1 MASALQRLLI
11 DHIRRGAWFWPLVA
25 FLQVTAVFSYALSR
39 PTTAA
44 VTYPMMG
51 ALFAPMILGV
61 AEQRGWLQLLM
72 TLPLSRR
79 DIARA
84 DWWAAIGL
92 PGVFLTVLSLAV
104 VAVFTALGWAMRP
117 AWQIGLWL
125 LTGWAILGLFAQAR
139 SWLRVRSG
147 ETLSVTRYAVAAIY
161 VAIAI
166 PLLFFAGAGGYRQ
179 FLVLGATAAGLLI
192 DAYRYWR
199 AEHLLLW
206 RIGRG
211 RVAGMALGKQ
221 PAPSSAGEIGWRV
234 LAERWA
240 LRLAV
245 FAGLVA
251 LGLSL
256 FAIIAD
262 ADMHLFQVLCMS
274 FMGLMVVLS
283 SFLASPWLSAARAF
297 RALPLSADRLAA
309 VFLAMTAAPAWT
321 LLLILCAT
329 VLLFPAVPLNVF
341 APVGLLSIA
350 MTSLV
355 GPILLRLGPKG
366 VSWIAVA
373 IIVPS
378 PVLDP
383 MLTIFHPD
391 LVERWIGAWVSAVTA
406 LAAAV
411 GYLSFLWMRHELRVG
426 RGAYRRAPLGS
437 DVAA

>member
-1 MASALQRLLI
+1 MTPALQRLLI
-11 DHIRRGAWFWPLVA
+11 DHIRRGAWYWPFVGS
-25 FLQVTAVFSYALSR
+25 LQAIAVFSYALSR
-39 PTTAA
+39 PATVAMA
-44 VTYPMMG
+44 YPMMG

-61 AEQRGWLQLLM
+61 AEQRGWLQLLL

-84 DWWAAIGL
+84 HWWGAIGL
-92 PGVFLTVLSLAV
+92 PGLFLTAVSLAAL
-104 VAVFTALGWAMRP
+104 VAFASLGWAMRP

-139 SWLRVRSG
+139 SWLRVRPG
-147 ETLSVTRYAVAAIY
+147 ETVSVARYAVAAIY
-161 VAIAI
+161 VAMAI
-166 PLLFFAGAGGYRQ
+166 PLLFFVGGDGYRQ
-179 FLVLGATAAGLLI
+179 FFALAATAVGLLI
-192 DAYRYWR
+192 GAYRYWR
-199 AEHLLLW
+199 AEHLLLR
-206 RIGRG
+206 RIGRT
-211 RVAGMALGKQ
+211 RAAGTANGKQ
-221 PAPSSAGEIGWRV
+221 PVPSSAHAIGWRV
-234 LAERWA
+234 LTERWA
-240 LRLAV
+240 LRLVV

-251 LGLSL
+251 LGLAM

-262 ADMHLFQVLCMS
+262 ADMHLFQALCMS
-274 FMGLMVVLS
+274 FMGLMVVVS
-283 SFLASPWLSAARAF
+283 SFLASPWLSAARVF
-297 RALPLSADRLAA
+297 RALPLSTDRLAA

-321 LLLILCAT
+321 LLLILCAI
-329 VLLFPAVPLNVF
+329 VLLIPGVALNIF

-355 GPILLRLGPKG
+355 APILLRAGPKG
-366 VSWIAVA
+366 MSWLTVA

-426 RGAYRRAPLGS
+426 RGAYRRAPLGP

>member
-1 MASALQRLLI
+1 MTPALQRLLI
-11 DHIRRGAWFWPLVA
+11 DHIRRGAWFWPFVG
-25 FLQVTAVFSYALSR
+25 FLQITAVFSYALSR
-39 PTTAA
+39 PTTALA
-44 VTYPMMG
+44 YPMMG
-51 ALFAPMILGV
+51 AMFAPMILGM

-84 DWWAAIGL
+84 NWWAAIGL
-92 PGVFLTVLSLAV
+92 PGLFLTAVSLAAL
-104 VAVFTALGWAMRP
+104 AVFAALGWVARP
-117 AWQIGLWL
+117 AGQIGLWL

-139 SWLRVRSG
+139 SWLRVRPG
-147 ETLSVTRYAVAAIY
+147 ETLSVSRYAVSAIY
-161 VAIAI
+161 VAMAI
-166 PLLFFAGAGGYRQ
+166 PLLFFVGADGYRQ

-199 AEHLLLW
+199 AERLLLW
-206 RIGRG
+206 RIGRP
-211 RVAGMALGKQ
+211 RVSVNALAKQ
-221 PAPSSAGEIGWRV
+221 PARSSPGAVGWRV
-234 LAERWA
+234 LAERWG

-245 FAGLVA
+245 FAGLVV
-251 LGLSL
+251 LGLGL

-262 ADMHLFQVLCMS
+262 ADIHLFQALCMS

-283 SFLASPWLSAARAF
+283 SFLASTWLSAARAF

-321 LLLILCAT
+321 LLLLLCAS
-329 VLLFPAVPLNVF
+329 VLLFPGVALNIV

-355 GPILLRLGPKG
+355 GPILLRAGPKG
-366 VSWIAVA
+366 MSWIAVA
-373 IIVPS
+373 IIAPS

-391 LVERWIGAWVSAVTA
+391 LVERWTGAWVSAVTA
-406 LAAAV
+406 LAAVV

-426 RGAYRRAPLGS
+426 RGAYR
-437 DVAA
+437 VAALPGQNVAA